1 MPELGGRGAQS
12 SPQQGKAELDFICGF
27 LKRFVLL
34 GCFLQ
39 GLARVVWLEKPGSE
53 GVELRLVLVIS
64 KALFLGQSSP
74 GFTGMAEVG
83 QNYLE
88 ERLNVGRR
96 SCWRGRLVERGVF
109 NVLVSHSGGRVPT
122 GFSFFAAVVLPP
134 CRKCEILGVFLEL

>member
-12 SPQQGKAELDFICGF
+12 SPEQGKAELDFICGF

-39 GLARVVWLEKPGSE
+39 GRARVVWLEKPGSE

-96 SCWRGRLVERGVF
+96 SCWR
-109 NVLVSHSGGRVPT
+109 
-122 GFSFFAAVVLPP
+122 
-134 CRKCEILGVFLEL
+134 